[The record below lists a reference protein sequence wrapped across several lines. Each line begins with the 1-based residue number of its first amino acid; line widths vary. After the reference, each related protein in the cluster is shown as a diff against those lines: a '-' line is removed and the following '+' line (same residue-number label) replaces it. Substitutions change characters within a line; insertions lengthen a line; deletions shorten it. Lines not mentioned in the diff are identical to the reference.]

1 VRTNIVTSSGSGTES
16 VRDSVGGALRTWAL
30 RAGVGA
36 VALLALNASWFTI
49 DQTELG
55 NVRRFGT
62 VLYPKDKPVGPGLHL
77 KAPFIDTV
85 DKIQV
90 TLQTLKIPS
99 FDVLTVDNQRVTI
112 EENFNYTIPK
122 NQVYHLMYEVG
133 QSGNIDI
140 DSQVI
145 PVAHDR
151 TARIFAAQNMVT
163 VNANRESIQD
173 QVEKSIT
180 TSVESLFGITA
191 HSLQITAIK
200 PSEAFM
206 RSIDEATM
214 AKNAAIAAENQLRTK
229 QFEAQQVAATAKGAA
244 DAAIEAARGQA
255 QSVLLNAQA
264 EKQRLVLTGAGQE
277 TNLEDQI
284 KPFGSADKYI
294 EYLKAKAALNWN
306 GQVPQVQTG
315 GGSGTGV
322 NFVLP
327 LPPFSTY
334 GTQTVKPAAAP
345 Q

>member
-1 VRTNIVTSSGSGTES
+1 
-16 VRDSVGGALRTWAL
+16 
-30 RAGVGA
+30 
-36 VALLALNASWFTI
+36 
-49 DQTELG
+49 
-55 NVRRFGT
+55 
-62 VLYPKDKPVGPGLHL
+62 
-77 KAPFIDTV
+77 
-85 DKIQV
+85 
-90 TLQTLKIPS
+90 
-99 FDVLTVDNQRVTI
+99 
-112 EENFNYTIPK
+112 
-122 NQVYHLMYEVG
+122 
-133 QSGNIDI
+133 
-140 DSQVI
+140 
-145 PVAHDR
+145 
-151 TARIFAAQNMVT
+151 MVT
-163 VNANRESIQD
+163 VNANREFIQD

-180 TSVESLFGITA
+180 TSVESLFEITA

-200 PSEAFM
+200 PSDAFM

-214 AKNAAIAAENQLRTK
+214 AKNGAIAAENQLRTK

-306 GQVPQVQTG
+306 GQLPQVQTG
-315 GGSGTGV
+315 GGAGAGV

-327 LPPFSTY
+327 LPPFSGY